1 MQGYKTLVQILNT
14 AVGGKS
20 TFFGTS
26 SASKNLSLQQ
36 LKLALFLEI
45 EIQVLATTG
54 LLSPLCKVF
63 GVFIL
68 DLDYGGFITPAT
80 VLQCRTGSGIHIL
93 P

>member
-1 MQGYKTLVQILNT
+1 MQVLNT

-26 SASKNLSLQQ
+26 SENWSLSLQQ
-36 LKLALFLEI
+36 LKLALFWEI
-45 EIQVLATTG
+45 EIQVSATIG
-54 LLSPLCKVF
+54 LPSPLCRVF

-80 VLQCRTGSGIHIL
+80 VLQCRTGSGIHTL

>member
-1 MQGYKTLVQILNT
+1 MQILNT

-26 SASKNLSLQQ
+26 SANNLSLQQ
-36 LKLALFLEI
+36 SKLALFLEI
-45 EIQVLATTG
+45 EIQVSATIG

-80 VLQCRTGSGIHIL
+80 VLQCRTGSGIHTL

>member
-1 MQGYKTLVQILNT
+1 MQVLNT

-26 SASKNLSLQQ
+26 SENWNLSLQQ
-36 LKLALFLEI
+36 LKLALFWEI
-45 EIQVLATTG
+45 EIQVSATIG
-54 LLSPLCKVF
+54 LPSPLCRVF

-80 VLQCRTGSGIHIL
+80 VLQYRTGSGIHTL

>member
-1 MQGYKTLVQILNT
+1 MQVLNT

-26 SASKNLSLQQ
+26 SENWNLSLQQ

-45 EIQVLATTG
+45 EIQVSATIG
-54 LLSPLCKVF
+54 LLSPLCKGF

-80 VLQCRTGSGIHIL
+80 VLQCSPGSGIHTL